1 MCDHE
6 LLMEKFTEHRKVH
19 DRFLEMFGTLFE
31 TAQSMKLLAADMTTN
46 YDALFLQLQKQ
57 SSPMEL
63 PPQKRRK
70 AHSFDS
76 PITMRPEA
84 TSTGRPTD
92 DVADSSMVRNKSDPE
107 VSTYS
112 LLNQNIDLPDSE
124 ESFFALTQS
133 PPAAAT
139 AREPLSPRRDKNEQA
154 DNVPSTPP
162 RPKTILKLGLPEE
175 PETEKKRK
183 KHNLSLGRFSTTF
196 QMSPET
202 NKQLQQLPVRQKMT
216 TPKVVKVEQQ
226 ENLAPVGKW
235 TAKKSCTNVGR
246 SESAMVAAL
255 KRTPTS
261 AGKDTTGS
269 LLNRTRLRQTKLR
282 FPDNHN
288 KSGDDNETYFDE
300 FVVPSP
306 TSFSGSRFFRSMKK
320 KEQSSLIAAP
330 SATGTATASSDA
342 PVKDEDDDVFKSPEA
357 KPRRAPKPVVDSDD
371 DNFDIDQT
379 YFSEAEK
386 DLSRGVTKIVRVKQE
401 PSSQAKKN
409 KEKILAMDTPA
420 LEQGILDSTDTSG
433 VEIVKPRSQEN
444 VITIEESQPTRTD
457 LFMEAILEE
466 QRRGQ
471 EARKTI
477 LDAMGPPPN
486 TIRKPPEPFRS
497 SPLRKF
503 HTFGGPPP
511 KPEPPVPV
519 SIPPSERRC
528 TECTKHYRILEM
540 RGLAPDVI
548 RTKLARN
555 CRECRQAQLHETP
568 VGFWNPEFSPTQR
581 T

>member
-6 LLMEKFTEHRKVH
+6 LLLEKFTEHRKVH
-19 DRFLEMFGTLFE
+19 DRFLEMFAALFE
-31 TAQSMKLLAADMTTN
+31 TAQNMKLLAADMSTN
-46 YDALFLQLQKQ
+46 YDALFVQLRKE
-57 SSPMEL
+57 SSPVEL

-84 TSTGRPTD
+84 TSTGRPTED
-92 DVADSSMVRNKSDPE
+92 GADSSMVRNKSDPE

-112 LLNQNIDLPDSE
+112 ILNQNIDLPDSE

-133 PPAAAT
+133 PPAAVAP
-139 AREPLSPRRDKNEQA
+139 REPLSPRRDINEQPE
-154 DNVPSTPP
+154 NVPSTPP

-216 TPKVVKVEQQ
+216 TPKVIKQEQQ

-235 TAKKSCTNVGR
+235 TAKKSSATVGR
-246 SESAMVAAL
+246 SESVAAAL

-330 SATGTATASSDA
+330 SATTTSDA

-386 DLSRGVTKIVRVKQE
+386 DLSRGVAKVVRVKQE
-401 PSSQAKKN
+401 PSSQVKKVRD
-409 KEKILAMDTPA
+409 KVLAMDTPA
-420 LEQGILDSTDTSG
+420 LEQGILDTTDASG
-433 VEIVKPRSQEN
+433 VEIVKPRSQDN

-471 EARKTI
+471 ESRKTI
-477 LDAMGPPPN
+477 LDAMGPPP
-486 TIRKPPEPFRS
+486 TAVRKPPSGQFRS

-511 KPEPPVPV
+511 KPAPLVPSPP
-519 SIPPSERRC
+519 ERRC

-540 RGLAPDVI
+540 RGLAPEVI

-568 VGFWNPEFSPTQR
+568 VGFWNPEFSPSQET
-581 T
+581 